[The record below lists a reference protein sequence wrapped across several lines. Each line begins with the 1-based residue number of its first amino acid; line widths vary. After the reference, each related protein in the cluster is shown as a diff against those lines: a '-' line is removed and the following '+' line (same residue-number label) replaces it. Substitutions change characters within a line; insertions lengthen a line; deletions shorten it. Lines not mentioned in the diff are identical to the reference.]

1 MKIWKKARK
10 LIVESKKIISNRVQS
25 MNQSTTDTK
34 QKETTEFKYQSKA
47 AEIKPKAEAQS
58 KPQSMAKGTK
68 PEPATQSKSQSIAKE
83 TNPKP
88 ATESNSQSKA
98 EEKKPEPAAKSKN
111 QSTAEETKP
120 EPATESKPQ
129 SMDKETKPKP
139 ATEPKPQSTAK
150 ETKPEP
156 ATESKPQ
163 STAKETKPEP
173 VADIKPQSTAA
184 ETKPEPAAQS
194 KNQPT
199 VAETKPLQKVQSRKE
214 AKAKKTPKSISL
226 ETIKTELIDI
236 DDAVVKD
243 YQTKEGLVTVVY
255 LSSLIDPMIL
265 HKAIILP
272 LVNDQGEVLSSFDTM
287 DGWNKQKILMAIV
300 NGETVIFHHDKEEYL
315 LAQTFSPPERAISS
329 SENETTVIGPQDSF
343 TESLKTNLSLIKRR
357 IHQTGLKSKD
367 YIIGQETNTKI
378 TIMYIEHLVNDENLK
393 VILERIEKL
402 DYTGYVDVVILKQLL
417 EDNPFS
423 PFPQYAATSR
433 PDVVASSLLDGRIVI
448 AMENSQSVMIAPSSF
463 IEMFNSPEDFYNR
476 WTTATLLR
484 ILRFTGFFITIML
497 TPTYISALSYHPGLL
512 PFELLIMTQES
523 RSKVP
528 FPPVIEVLFIEL
540 VIEILREAGSRM
552 PTKIGQTIGIVGG
565 IVIGTAAVEAGLV
578 SNTLIVLVA
587 ISALL
592 SFLMPNFL
600 MSNAS
605 RFVRYI
611 FILAA
616 GMFGLLGQ
624 MLALAWLFN
633 HLLNLTSLGTPYM
646 SPVIPRSWS
655 DLKDSVIRLP
665 LVFLQQRT
673 AMSRSKREKKPTK

>member
-1 MKIWKKARK
+1 M
-10 LIVESKKIISNRVQS
+10 
-25 MNQSTTDTK
+25 
-34 QKETTEFKYQSKA
+34 
-47 AEIKPKAEAQS
+47 
-58 KPQSMAKGTK
+58 
-68 PEPATQSKSQSIAKE
+68 
-83 TNPKP
+83 
-88 ATESNSQSKA
+88 
-98 EEKKPEPAAKSKN
+98 
-111 QSTAEETKP
+111 
-120 EPATESKPQ
+120 
-129 SMDKETKPKP
+129 
-139 ATEPKPQSTAK
+139 
-150 ETKPEP
+150 
-156 ATESKPQ
+156 
-163 STAKETKPEP
+163 
-173 VADIKPQSTAA
+173 
-184 ETKPEPAAQS
+184 
-194 KNQPT
+194 
-199 VAETKPLQKVQSRKE
+199 
-214 AKAKKTPKSISL
+214 
-226 ETIKTELIDI
+226 
-236 DDAVVKD
+236 
-243 YQTKEGLVTVVY
+243 TVVY
-255 LSSLIDPMIL
+255 LRSLFDSMIL
-265 HKAIILP
+265 RKAIILP
-272 LVNDQGEVLSSFDTM
+272 LVNDQGDVLSSFDKM

-300 NGETVIFHHDKEEYL
+300 NGETVIFHHDNEQYL

-329 SENETTVIGPQDSF
+329 SENESTVIGPQDSF

-367 YIIGQETNTKI
+367 YTIGQETNTKI
-378 TIMYIEHLVNDENLK
+378 TLMYIEHLVNDENLK
-393 VILERIEKL
+393 VIQDRIEKL
-402 DYTGYVDVVILKQLL
+402 DYMGYVDVVILKQLL

-423 PFPQYAATSR
+423 PFPQYGVTSR
-433 PDVVASSLLDGRIVI
+433 PDNVANSILDGRIVI

-476 WTTATLLR
+476 WTTASLLR

-497 TPTYISALSYHPGLL
+497 TPTYISVLSYHPGLL

-565 IVIGTAAVEAGLV
+565 IVIGTAAVEAGLI

-587 ISALL
+587 VSALL

-633 HLLNLTSLGTPYM
+633 HLLNLTSLGTPYI

-655 DLKDSVIRLP
+655 DLKDSIIRFP

-673 AMSRSKREKKPTK
+673 GMSRAKRMKKPTK

>member
-1 MKIWKKARK
+1 MKIWKKVHNLLK
-10 LIVESKKIISNRVQS
+10 ESKKIISNRVQL
-25 MNQSTTDTK
+25 MNQSTTQAK
-34 QKETTEFKYQSKA
+34 QKEAPEFKNQSKA
-47 AEIKPKAEAQS
+47 AET
-58 KPQSMAKGTK
+58 KPQSTVK
-68 PEPATQSKSQSIAKE
+68 
-83 TNPKP
+83 
-88 ATESNSQSKA
+88 
-98 EEKKPEPAAKSKN
+98 EKKPEPVNESASVSK
-111 QSTAEETKP
+111 ETKSAQ
-120 EPATESKPQ
+120 ATESKPQ
-129 SMDKETKPKP
+129 SAAKETKPEEE
-139 ATEPKPQSTAK
+139 TEAAAKSK

-173 VADIKPQSTAA
+173 ATESKPQSMDK

-214 AKAKKTPKSISL
+214 SKAKKTPKSISL
-226 ETIKTELIDI
+226 ETIKNELTDI

-300 NGETVIFHHDKEEYL
+300 NGETVLFHHDKEQYL
-315 LAQTFSPPERAISS
+315 LAQTFSPPERAIAS

-378 TIMYIEHLVNDENLK
+378 TMMYIEHLVNDENLK
-393 VILERIEKL
+393 VILERIDKL
-402 DYTGYVDVVILKQLL
+402 DYSGYVDVVILKQLL

-433 PDVVASSLLDGRIVI
+433 PDVVTSSLLDGRIVI

-587 ISALL
+587 VSALL

-646 SPVIPRSWS
+646 TPVIPRSWS
-655 DLKDSVIRLP
+655 DLKDSIIRFP

-673 AMSRSKREKKPTK
+673 GMSRAKKEKKPTK